1 MVAGMFAWRG
11 IPVTRVS
18 SARQGVAS
26 GMNSGPLT
34 GWAGAVAAKL
44 SVKAST
50 KSITRVPIGALLV
63 TAWGLGTGNA
73 PMPAQI
79 M

>member
-1 MVAGMFAWRG
+1 M
-11 IPVTRVS
+11 TRVS

-26 GMNSGPLT
+26 GMNSGPLR
-34 GWAGAVAAKL
+34 GWAAAVAAKL

-50 KSITRVPIGALLV
+50 KSITRVDPIGALLV

-73 PMPAQI
+73 PMPAQV